1 MTLQISIALVSWS
14 PPRPLYSVSLA
25 GRSVLHVAAS
35 PVPNSNLW
43 DQVRAE
49 LQSNLSKPTFETWIR
64 PAVCVSAEQRRLV
77 LEAPN
82 PFAAGWLRRNYLGL
96 IAEVASAISGYSIG
110 IEISNPGH
118 DHGYKKFSSK
128 QILSIIKLLRFLI
141 GKYKI
146 KKQNILG
153 HSDIAPNRK
162 KDPGE
167 KFPWSRLAKKNLCK
181 WHNLGEDKIREN
193 RNLKLK
199 INDEKAFLRNLYEI
213 GYPITKNKNEKI
225 NLTKAF
231 QRRFRQ
237 NLINGKIDQECLLIS
252 KNLVKF

>member
-1 MTLQISIALVSWS
+1 M
-14 PPRPLYSVSLA
+14 SL
-25 GRSVLHVAAS
+25 
-35 PVPNSNLW
+35 
-43 DQVRAE
+43 
-49 LQSNLSKPTFETWIR
+49 K
-64 PAVCVSAEQRRLV
+64 
-77 LEAPN
+77 
-82 PFAAGWLRRNYLGL
+82 LGL
-96 IAEVASAISGYSIG
+96 NLTKYHSINFDLPKRSKKKIIFIILHYTGMRKETRAIERLCDLKSKVSSHYFVKNNGEILNLIPDLYTAWHAGDSKWKKFKSLNNYSIG

-181 WHNLGEDKIREN
+181 WHNLREDKIREN

-199 INDEKAFLRNLYEI
+199 INDEKAFFNNLYKI

-237 NLINGKIDQECLLIS
+237 SLINGKIDQECLLIS
-252 KNLVKF
+252 ENLLN

>member
-96 IAEVASAISGYSIG
+96 IAEVASAISGGPVEVQIQAGDEASSEPVCSVSKCFAATRKCYHHAHRSDC
-110 IEISNPGH
+110 SFLS
-118 DHGYKKFSSK
+118 FSY
-128 QILSIIKLLRFLI
+128 QI
-141 GKYKI
+141 
-146 KKQNILG
+146 
-153 HSDIAPNRK
+153 
-162 KDPGE
+162 
-167 KFPWSRLAKKNLCK
+167 
-181 WHNLGEDKIREN
+181 
-193 RNLKLK
+193 
-199 INDEKAFLRNLYEI
+199 
-213 GYPITKNKNEKI
+213 
-225 NLTKAF
+225 
-231 QRRFRQ
+231 
-237 NLINGKIDQECLLIS
+237 
-252 KNLVKF
+252 

>member
-96 IAEVASAISGYSIG
+96 IAEVASAISG
-110 IEISNPGH
+110 
-118 DHGYKKFSSK
+118 
-128 QILSIIKLLRFLI
+128 
-141 GKYKI
+141 
-146 KKQNILG
+146 
-153 HSDIAPNRK
+153 
-162 KDPGE
+162 
-167 KFPWSRLAKKNLCK
+167 
-181 WHNLGEDKIREN
+181 
-193 RNLKLK
+193 
-199 INDEKAFLRNLYEI
+199 
-213 GYPITKNKNEKI
+213 
-225 NLTKAF
+225 
-231 QRRFRQ
+231 
-237 NLINGKIDQECLLIS
+237 
-252 KNLVKF
+252 

>member
-96 IAEVASAISGYSIG
+96 IAEVASAISGG
-110 IEISNPGH
+110 PVEV
-118 DHGYKKFSSK
+118 
-128 QILSIIKLLRFLI
+128 QIQA
-141 GKYKI
+141 G
-146 KKQNILG
+146 
-153 HSDIAPNRK
+153 D
-162 KDPGE
+162 D
-167 KFPWSRLAKKNLCK
+167 
-181 WHNLGEDKIREN
+181 
-193 RNLKLK
+193 
-199 INDEKAFLRNLYEI
+199 
-213 GYPITKNKNEKI
+213 
-225 NLTKAF
+225 
-231 QRRFRQ
+231 
-237 NLINGKIDQECLLIS
+237 CLLYTS
-252 KNLVKF
+252 DAADE